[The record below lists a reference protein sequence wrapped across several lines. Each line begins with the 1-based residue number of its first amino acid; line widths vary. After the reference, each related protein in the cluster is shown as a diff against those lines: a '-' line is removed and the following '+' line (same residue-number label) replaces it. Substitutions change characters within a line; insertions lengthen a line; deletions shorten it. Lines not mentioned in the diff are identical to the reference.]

1 MINSRQKALL
11 HVAKAQLRLTNEEY
25 RDILRAHGGAESS
38 KYLDEIGMERV
49 MTFFQSLGFK
59 TKQARRANLRL
70 RASGSQ
76 IRLIYHLMEDLGW
89 VPKRLYGFILK
100 MTGEDY
106 PERLTKEQASNV
118 IEGLKKMR
126 DRKTVWQ

>member
-70 RASGSQ
+70 RASESQ
-76 IRLIYHLMEDLGW
+76 IGLIYHLRQNLGW

-100 MTGEDY
+100 MTGEDH